1 NLLVLFLLVAVVA
14 GCGRDGADTGS
25 PSDTGPPM
33 QVVRPQRRTLT
44 RVVEQ
49 PSFVVAYERSS
60 VYPKMT
66 AYIEKWNVDIG
77 DKVRKGDGLATL
89 YVPEVVE
96 QWRTKTATVTLDR
109 KRISLSKEAVR
120 VAEAEVKA
128 AAARLEEAKAILLRY
143 QSQVNRWDVEVK

>member
-1 NLLVLFLLVAVVA
+1 MKTLNLLVLCLLVAVVA
-14 GCGRDGADTGS
+14 GCGRDGAHTAS
-25 PSDTGPPM
+25 PSDTGGPAM

-44 RVVEQ
+44 HVVEQ

-77 DKVRKGDGLATL
+77 DKVRKGDVLATL
-89 YVPEVVE
+89 YVPELVE
-96 QWRTKTATVTLDR
+96 QWRTTKATVTLDR
-109 KRISLSKEAVR
+109 KRISLAREALR

-128 AAARLEEAKAILLRY
+128 AVARLEE
-143 QSQVNRWDVEVK
+143 